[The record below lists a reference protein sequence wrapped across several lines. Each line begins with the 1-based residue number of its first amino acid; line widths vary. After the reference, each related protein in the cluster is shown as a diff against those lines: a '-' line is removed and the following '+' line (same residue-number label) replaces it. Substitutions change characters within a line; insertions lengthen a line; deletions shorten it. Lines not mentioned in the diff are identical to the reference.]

1 MSEKPIDDPCDDCS
15 DVNVLNGWIYYDS
28 CGMREKN
35 NGEGLG
41 GNRRDRYQN
50 SRLRNDNG

>member
-28 CGMREKN
+28 SRMREKN

-41 GNRRDRYQN
+41 GNRSDRYQN